1 MYGFQKSSYPSLKD
15 AALDAVRRIYEA
27 GLMFREGKLAPGGN
41 NVMADNAARP
51 FTPEDLQ
58 TLLASEDRLDHGL
71 AQVISLRQDYMK
83 GKGESCLKEIYE
95 VVRDLA
101 PLGFTPRALTSV
113 GTSRPSPSANGDP
126 TNIDRVQLSA
136 LGDQFRRAADGA
148 APPAAPVQSQ
158 ADLQGLRDLGRYLNG
173 G

>member
-1 MYGFQKSSYPSLKD
+1 MYSFQEASYPSLKE
-15 AALDAVRRIYEA
+15 AATEAARRIYEA
-27 GLMFREGKLAPGGN
+27 GLMFRDGKRRPGGN

-58 TLLASEDRLDHGL
+58 ALLASEDRLDHGL

-101 PLGFTPRALTSV
+101 PLCFTPRALTSV
-113 GTSRPSPSANGDP
+113 GTSRPSAPADQV
-126 TNIDRVQLSA
+126 NIDRAQLSA
-136 LGDQFRRAADGA
+136 LGDQFRRAAEGVTR
-148 APPAAPVQSQ
+148 PAAPFKTP
-158 ADLQGLRDLGRYLNG
+158 ADLQGLRELSHYLNG

>member
-1 MYGFQKSSYPSLKD
+1 MYGFQKASYPSLKE
-15 AALDAVRRIYEA
+15 AALDAARRIYEA

-58 TLLASEDRLDHGL
+58 ALLASEDRLDHGL

-101 PLGFTPRALTSV
+101 PLGFKPRALTSV
-113 GTSRPSPSANGDP
+113 GTSRPAPSADP
-126 TNIDRVQLSA
+126 TNIDREQLSA
-136 LGDQFRRAADGA
+136 LGDQFRRAAEGVTQ
-148 APPAAPVQSQ
+148 PTTPFKSPV
-158 ADLQGLRDLGRYLNG
+158 DLQGLRDLSRYLNG
-173 G
+173 